1 MTTTYTHTL
10 DVRTV
15 PTAPGRCL
23 RLGRWR
29 NERGETTHIAIADG
43 YEADVET
50 WTRTSL
56 AAIEIA
62 PEHAEAVA
70 RVLLELAAG

>member
-1 MTTTYTHTL
+1 MATYTHTL
-10 DVRTV
+10 DVRTIA
-15 PTAPGRCL
+15 TTPGRCL
-23 RLGRWR
+23 RVGAWR

-70 RVLLELAAG
+70 RVLLELAGA